1 MPITYMI
8 DIPRRMIFI
17 TATGEIDIAT
27 YREYLEVRD
36 ADPLYERTMS
46 AIFDAREAQF
56 EYSQEDMR
64 WCVEFTK
71 NSLPDTRTKRAI
83 VVSASHEY
91 GLSRMFQTLS
101 LDSKLEYSV
110 FRDYDAAM
118 GWLLSDSLRRDADT
132 VKHDVSQSRSRQGS
146 NAPHG
151 A

>member
-36 ADPLYERTMS
+36 ADPLFDLTLS
-46 AIFDAREAQF
+46 AIFDAREATF
-56 EYSQEDMR
+56 EYSQEDMW
-64 WCVEFTK
+64 WCVQFTK

-83 VVSASHEY
+83 VVSGSHKY

-101 LDSKLEYSV
+101 PDSRLEYSI
-110 FRDYDAAM
+110 FRDYDSAM
-118 GWLLSDSLRRDADT
+118 YWLLSKKT
-132 VKHDVSQSRSRQGS
+132 V
-146 NAPHG
+146 
-151 A
+151 